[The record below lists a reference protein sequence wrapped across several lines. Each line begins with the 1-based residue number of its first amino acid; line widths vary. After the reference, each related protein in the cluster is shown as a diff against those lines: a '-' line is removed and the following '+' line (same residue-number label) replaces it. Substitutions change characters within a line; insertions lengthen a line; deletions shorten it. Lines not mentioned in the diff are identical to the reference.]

1 MTIEEFMKR
10 LEGVREDH
18 PGQYSAKC
26 PAHDDKTASLSVGK
40 GRDNRIVVHC
50 HAGCD
55 HRDILATMG
64 LSEAD
69 LFDDSRKPV
78 REAKHSRRK
87 IVARYDYTNENGAL
101 LNQKT
106 RWVEDGKR
114 HSPGATEREDNGSRG
129 AKESRPSITCRSL
142 KGLAACMWWRAKRT
156 WKP

>member
-1 MTIEEFMKR
+1 MTIEEFMKK
-10 LEGVREDH
+10 LEGVRHPH

-50 HAGCD
+50 HAGCG
-55 HRDILATMG
+55 HRDILAAMG

-78 REAKHSRRK
+78 REAKQSRRK
-87 IVARYDYTNENGAL
+87 IVARYDYIDENGAL

-106 RWVEDGKR
+106 RWVEDGKKTFTWS
-114 HSPGATEREDNGSRG
+114 HREGGRW
-129 AKESRPSITCRSL
+129 I
-142 KGLAACMWWRAKRT
+142 KGRKGEPTL
-156 WKP
+156 

>member
-55 HRDILATMG
+55 HRDILAAIAG
-64 LSEAD
+64 N
-69 LFDDSRKPV
+69 RCGKPNIAGG
-78 REAKHSRRK
+78 RLWRDT
-87 IVARYDYTNENGAL
+87 ITPM
-101 LNQKT
+101 KT
-106 RWVEDGKR
+106 GR
-114 HSPGATEREDNGSRG
+114 
-129 AKESRPSITCRSL
+129 C
-142 KGLAACMWWRAKRT
+142 
-156 WKP
+156 

>member
-1 MTIEEFMKR
+1 MTIEEFMKK

-55 HRDILATMG
+55 HRDILAAMG

-78 REAKHSRRK
+78 REAKQSRRK
-87 IVARYDYTNENGAL
+87 IVARYDYIDENGAL
-101 LNQKT
+101 
-106 RWVEDGKR
+106 
-114 HSPGATEREDNGSRG
+114 
-129 AKESRPSITCRSL
+129 
-142 KGLAACMWWRAKRT
+142 
-156 WKP
+156 